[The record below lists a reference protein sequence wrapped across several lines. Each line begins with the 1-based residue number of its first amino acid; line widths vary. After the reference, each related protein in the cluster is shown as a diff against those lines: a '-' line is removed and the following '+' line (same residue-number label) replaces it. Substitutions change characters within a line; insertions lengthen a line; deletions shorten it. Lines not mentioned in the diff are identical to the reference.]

1 MPYEND
7 KNTRSDGKKSVTRK
21 SGSTASGEKRPSAPR
36 SQGTKPKTSETA
48 SPRRETKPK
57 TGTASARTGK
67 TEKPASPQKSRPAGS
82 GTKSNTSR
90 QGTKKTTPTQ
100 NSSAKDDYKRFSE
113 DIKTR
118 EKNERTAPQKN
129 GQRSSQRSSGEVRK
143 GKGKSQSRSKLMS
156 VLTYAMMIFAFAALM
171 VTLSLTV
178 FFKTDSIKV
187 EINGKAY
194 YTEEKIIE
202 TSGIEIGQNI
212 FSIDLEAVEAE
223 VESELPYI
231 EKCEIR
237 RALPTGI
244 RINIISAE
252 PAGVVTL
259 NTGAR
264 VIISAEGKSLE
275 KLNPL
280 SDAAASETD
289 IPEVSGTDMSQT
301 DLPSEGSAYYG
312 DHSAFV
318 DEKALPEIVG
328 LIVFDGTEPG
338 EYIVTADETAM
349 ATLGQLIELLVKYD
363 LPPHKI
369 DLSAGDLYAYYDNRI
384 VIKLGSGA
392 DLEAKIQLAS
402 EIILNKLSEYDSGRV
417 DVSAVNKGYFTPEY
431 MLD

>member
-7 KNTRSDGKKSVTRK
+7 KNTRSEGKKSVTRK
-21 SGSTASGEKRPSAPR
+21 SGSTASGERRPSAPK
-36 SQGTKPKTSETA
+36 SQGTKSAVSEA
-48 SPRRETKPK
+48 SSLRRETKPK
-57 TGTASARTGK
+57 TGTASVQSRK
-67 TEKPASPQKSRPAGS
+67 TERSAVPQKSRPSGS

-90 QGTKKTTPTQ
+90 QNTKKTTPTKS
-100 NSSAKDDYKRFSE
+100 SSAKDDYKRFSE

-118 EKNERTAPQKN
+118 EKSERTAPQKN
-129 GQRSSQRSSGEVRK
+129 NQRSSQRSSGEVK
-143 GKGKSQSRSKLMS
+143 KGKSQSRSKLMS
-156 VLTYAMMIFAFAALM
+156 VLTYAMIIFAFAALM

-178 FFKTDSIKV
+178 FFKTDSINV

-194 YTEEKIIE
+194 YTEDKIIE
-202 TSGIEIGQNI
+202 ISGIEIGQNI
-212 FSIDLEAVEAE
+212 FSIDLEAVESE
-223 VESELPYI
+223 VESRLPYV

-244 RINIISAE
+244 RISVISAE

-280 SDAAASETD
+280 SDAAVSETD
-289 IPEVSGTDMSQT
+289 VHEVSGTDMSQT

-312 DHSAFV
+312 DHSVFV

-328 LIVFDGTEPG
+328 LAVFDGTEPG
-338 EYIVTADETAM
+338 EYIVTADETAIT
-349 ATLGQLIELLVKYD
+349 TLGQLTELLIKYD

-369 DLSAGDLYAYYDNRI
+369 DLSAGNLYAYYDNRI

-392 DLEAKIQLAS
+392 ELEAKIQLAS

-417 DVSAVNKGYFTPEY
+417 DVSSVNKGYFTPEY